1 MKPSEARSPAKQTD
15 GEKPYRLHFLIH
27 IQLRQTTTILGAVAF
42 ARQIAAGL
50 VRQLGRA
57 VADR

>member
-1 MKPSEARSPAKQTD
+1 MKPSEGRSPYLHTAC
-15 GEKPYRLHFLIH
+15 EKPHRLHFLIH
-27 IQLRQTTTILGAVAF
+27 IQLRQSTTILGAVAF

-57 VADR
+57 VDDR